1 MPAGETETRTD
12 APAEVSATPAVT
24 VIVVSYN
31 TRALTLEALRSL
43 LAETD
48 MAAVEVI
55 VVDNASADGSADAIA
70 AEFPALKLLA
80 LAENIGFARAN
91 NLAAKTA
98 RGTYLLLL
106 NPDTVVLERA
116 VDRLIAFAGAH
127 PQARIWGGR
136 TLFADRTLNP
146 ASCWGRMTP
155 WSLFC
160 LASGLRALFPH
171 SAVLD
176 PEGMPDWKRDSV
188 RHVDI
193 VSGCFLLIE
202 RALWEELGG
211 FDSGYFMYGEDADL
225 CLRGKR
231 LGAAPL
237 ICPDAAI
244 VHYGGASEPVRAD
257 KMIRLL
263 KARVTLMKDHWPS
276 GLRPLGLLLFR
287 LFPLPRMAGY
297 RLAAAIRNKPSDR
310 SQFETWQSIWRAR
323 REWLAGYDRSE
334 RR

>member
-1 MPAGETETRTD
+1 MPAGETETRTE
-12 APAEVSATPAVT
+12 APAEISATPAVT

-48 MAAVEVI
+48 MAALEVI

-70 AEFPALKLLA
+70 AEFPLLKLLA
-80 LAENIGFARAN
+80 LADNIGFARAN
-91 NLAAKTA
+91 NLAAKMA
-98 RGTYLLLL
+98 RGKYLLLL

-116 VDRLIAFAGAH
+116 VDRLVAFARAH

-160 LASGLRALFPH
+160 LASGLKALFPRTGFM
-171 SAVLD
+171 D
-176 PEGMPDWKRDSV
+176 PEGMPDWKRDSI

-202 RALWEELGG
+202 RALWEELDG
-211 FDSGYFMYGEDADL
+211 FDSSYFMYGEDADL

-231 LGAAPL
+231 LGAEPL

-263 KARVTLMKDHWPS
+263 KARVTLMRDHWPS
-276 GLRPLGLLLFR
+276 WLRPLGTLLYR

-297 RLAAAIRNKPSDR
+297 RLAAAIRSKPSDR
-310 SQFETWQSIWRAR
+310 SQFETWRSIWRAR
-323 REWLAGYDRSE
+323 RDWLAGYDRSE